1 MTDQKAFKVLYV
13 DDEAINLE
21 LFQLSFEDLFEI
33 IVAES
38 GMEGLEIV
46 SQNDGIDLI
55 ISDMRMPG
63 ISGMEFISRTKQL
76 KPEIPCIILSGYDK
90 SKEIDVALENKLIVD
105 YMMKPFDR
113 NKIQQTINKIA
124 LTKQ

>member
-1 MTDQKAFKVLYV
+1 MTGNQKPKILYV

-21 LFQLSFEDLFEI
+21 LFQLAFEDLFEI

-38 GMEGLEIV
+38 GMEGLDMV
-46 SQNDGIDLI
+46 SQSDDIDLI
-55 ISDMRMPG
+55 ISDMKMPG

-90 SKEIDVALENKLIVD
+90 SKEIDEALEKNS
-105 YMMKPFDR
+105 FW
-113 NKIQQTINKIA
+113 T
-124 LTKQ
+124 T